1 MMEEYY
7 EDDYEPEGMFLRAGK
22 DGKWEMVD
30 ESKEVSIT
38 FNKEELKS
46 AIKKL
51 EAGDEALLQSLIHCF
66 KRCVEEDE

>member
-7 EDDYEPEGMFLRAGK
+7 EDDYEPKGMLLRADK
-22 DGKWEMVD
+22 DGKWEVVD

-46 AIKKL
+46 TIKKL
-51 EAGDEALLQSLIHCF
+51 EAGDEKLLQSLLDCF